1 MSDFHGVRGVDYG
14 LEREIDGQL
23 DQSQRL
29 AKLLERVAELQ
40 SEKDRIA
47 AEAKR
52 VGKELDELEQ
62 MAVEELSLS
71 GLDGVRA
78 AGKSW
83 FTREWFS
90 VSIPPEHKDQVVE
103 IAKTECPEYIGVNTS
118 SLKSWLMERRQAG
131 GETLADGTPFA
142 GLVREYREVRLSHR
156 TLG

>member
-1 MSDFHGVRGVDYG
+1 MSI
-14 LEREIDGQL
+14 EAEIDGQVE
-23 DQSQRL
+23 QSQRL

-40 SEKDRIA
+40 AEKDRIA
-47 AEAKR
+47 AEAKK

-62 MAVEELSLS
+62 MAVEELALS

-83 FTREWFS
+83 FTREFFS
-90 VSIPPEHKDQVVE
+90 VSIPPEHKDRVVE
-103 IAKTECPEYIGVNTS
+103 IAKSKCPEYIGVNTS
-118 SLKSWLMERRQAG
+118 SLKSWLMEHRQAG

-156 TLG
+156 TIG